1 MKKYSALKWV
11 PSLYFAEGLPNIIVA
26 EVSVFL
32 YQQLGLSAEE
42 ITFYTSWFY
51 LPWVLKPLWSPFV
64 DVYKTKRW
72 WILAMELLLGAA
84 FAGVAF
90 SLPTS
95 FWLQTTICLFWLIAF
110 SSATHDIAADGFYM
124 LGLDTE
130 EQSWFVGIRN
140 TFYKFASIFGK
151 GILISFAGILQV
163 VFKGQIKYSW
173 TLSFYAV
180 AALFL
185 LLYFYHYYSL
195 PRPFLDH
202 NQAKKNIQV
211 VANELLSTIVSF
223 FKKPHIGTAL
233 LFLLLYRFPEA
244 LLSKVS
250 ILFLRDFKHAGGLG
264 LAPQEFSMV
273 YGTLGVIGLLI
284 GGIIG
289 GMLVSRDGLKRWL
302 WWMVCAITIPDI
314 VYVYLSTANDVP
326 FFLVNV
332 CVFIEQLGYGF
343 GFTAYTL
350 YMLQFCRGKFQT
362 SHYAIST
369 GFMAASMMIPGMI
382 SGFLQHKLGY
392 QNFFIMVMFT
402 CIITFVVTSFIKVED
417 HCKGQNKE

>member
-1 MKKYSALKWV
+1 M
-11 PSLYFAEGLPNIIVA
+11 
-26 EVSVFL
+26 
-32 YQQLGLSAEE
+32 
-42 ITFYTSWFY
+42 
-51 LPWVLKPLWSPFV
+51 
-64 DVYKTKRW
+64 
-72 WILAMELLLGAA
+72 
-84 FAGVAF
+84 
-90 SLPTS
+90 
-95 FWLQTTICLFWLIAF
+95 
-110 SSATHDIAADGFYM
+110 
-124 LGLDTE
+124 
-130 EQSWFVGIRN
+130 
-140 TFYKFASIFGK
+140 
-151 GILISFAGILQV
+151 
-163 VFKGQIKYSW
+163 
-173 TLSFYAV
+173 SFYAI

-382 SGFLQHKLGY
+382 SGFLQNKLGY